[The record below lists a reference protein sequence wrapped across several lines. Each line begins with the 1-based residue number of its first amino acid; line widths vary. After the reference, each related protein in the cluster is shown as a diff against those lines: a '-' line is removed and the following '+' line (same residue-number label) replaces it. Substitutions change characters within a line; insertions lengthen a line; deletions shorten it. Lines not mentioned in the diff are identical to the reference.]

1 MISNC
6 FFIFWQQRQASSRYI
21 YIFILN
27 CSRWPHTTMFS
38 TYCTMQTSWVGLC
51 MIVYFRGIFL
61 FFLGGG
67 VIKVL
72 RDIDRLIIK
81 IVSMH
86 EQICLAFLRNLK
98 RIKGLMNYG
107 IFLSLMEHFN
117 VYIKWQC
124 NKNKKNIW
132 IILLYKQFKL
142 IGGYISQ
149 LLQSIKV
156 SFNAVF

>member
-1 MISNC
+1 M
-6 FFIFWQQRQASSRYI
+6 FTFLF
-21 YIFILN
+21 LN
-27 CSRWPHTTMFS
+27 VQDGRTSPLTMFS
-38 TYCTMQTSWVGLC
+38 VNCTMQTSWVGLC

-61 FFLGGG
+61 FFFAGGG

-107 IFLSLMEHFN
+107 IFLSLHKMA
-117 VYIKWQC
+117 
-124 NKNKKNIW
+124 
-132 IILLYKQFKL
+132 
-142 IGGYISQ
+142 
-149 LLQSIKV
+149 LQ
-156 SFNAVF
+156 

>member
-1 MISNC
+1 MHDCLFSWYIS
-6 FFIFWQQRQASSRYI
+6 
-21 YIFILN
+21 
-27 CSRWPHTTMFS
+27 
-38 TYCTMQTSWVGLC
+38 
-51 MIVYFRGIFL
+51 L
-61 FFLGGG
+61 FFGGG

-124 NKNKKNIW
+124 NKNKKNI
-132 IILLYKQFKL
+132 
-142 IGGYISQ
+142 
-149 LLQSIKV
+149 
-156 SFNAVF
+156 